1 MDQCPCGS
9 ELPYAQCCEP
19 LINGIK
25 QAETAEQL
33 MRSRYCAFTRAS
45 VAYLIETVHPDK
57 RSQHDEKT
65 TRKWAEKAQ
74 WHSLNILATE
84 KGGAQDTEGIVEF
97 VAQYTEK
104 QRRVKHHE
112 IAQFKK
118 QDGRWYFVD
127 GEPPAITPH
136 LRPGPKIGR
145 NDPCPC
151 GSGKKFK
158 KCCGK

>member
-9 ELPYAQCCEP
+9 QLPYAQCCEP
-19 LINGIK
+19 LINGVK
-25 QAETAEQL
+25 PAETAEQL
-33 MRSRYCAFTRAS
+33 MRSRYTAFTRAAVS
-45 VAYLIETVHPDK
+45 YLIDTVHPDK

-74 WHSLNILATE
+74 WHSLEILSTE
-84 KGGAQDTEGIVEF
+84 KGCAQDTEGVVEF
-97 VAQYTEK
+97 VALYTEK
-104 QRRVKHHE
+104 QKRVKHHE

-118 QDGRWYFVD
+118 EGARWFFVD
-127 GEPPAITPH
+127 GQPPAITPH
-136 LRPGPKIGR
+136 LRTTPKIGR

-151 GSGKKFK
+151 GSGKKYK